1 MERQVSNFLGKSF
14 EPLCI
19 LLCSFFLL
27 GIFTSQAQNL
37 DEFVR
42 GKLYTIDT
50 ILVSGIKTFSDQT
63 VISYS
68 QLRKGQKIN
77 IPGDEISSIIKK
89 LWNLRLFSDINFYI
103 NEIDEDRVALEIEIE
118 ELPSLSEV
126 KINGIKKSKI
136 DPLLTETELEAG
148 KKLSESFLANTK
160 NYIINKF
167 QKEGYLNTKVAFNTI
182 SDTINSNTFKMVV
195 NIDLGERVKIKSIE
209 FQGNKVFN
217 DKKLRSKLKKTKQK
231 FPLRFWKKSKF
242 IEEDF
247 EEGKQKK

>member
-1 MERQVSNFLGKSF
+1 MDRARGRMERT
-14 EPLCI
+14 
-19 LLCSFFLL
+19 L

-148 KKLSESFLANTK
+148 KKLSESFRK
-160 NYIINKF
+160 SF
-167 QKEGYLNTKVAFNTI
+167 QKVFQKAFKKCSHCFQTVFKQFFK
-182 SDTINSNTFKMVV
+182 TF
-195 NIDLGERVKIKSIE
+195 
-209 FQGNKVFN
+209 F
-217 DKKLRSKLKKTKQK
+217 KLSK
-231 FPLRFWKKSKF
+231 
-242 IEEDF
+242 
-247 EEGKQKK
+247 